1 MKGIY
6 IMNLEN
12 KTIVVTGAGNGMGR
26 AITLALVEKGARVA
40 AVDINELFLNATV
53 ELAGEKGAKI
63 STHVVDITNRE
74 AVLALPALVVEAH
87 GNVDG
92 LINNAGIIQSFERIS
107 DMDFAAIERVM
118 DINFWGMVN
127 MTKAFLPYLSV
138 RPEAYIV
145 NISSMGGFL
154 PVPGQTVY
162 GASKA
167 AVKLFTEGLRA
178 ELLETNV
185 GVSVVFPGA
194 ISTRIKQNSNI
205 NEEIDE
211 NADKNKENK
220 ITSPEKAAEIILNS
234 IEKKKYQVRIGMDSK
249 AMDLVCKV
257 APKFAASLMATQMKA
272 HLPK

>member
-194 ISTRIKQNSNI
+194 ISTGIKQNSNI